1 MNPNTTFRK
10 WLDASKNNGP
20 DKRWNL
26 LYIQKLN
33 ENINA
38 LPNVINVPEWKQYLK
53 WVDTPYGKIEL
64 EEAQIIGSLR
74 NLCGVLDLLISD
86 QDRYFALFGDSIADR
101 YKTMAQDSIVHSIGD
116 CKTALDQYARFLLGL
131 DSKCAQHASYVRC
144 FYEPQIIAAK
154 EKGKDKLVLKYKPE
168 EMLMLSKNL
177 DTVKK
182 ALVTQEMWQKYGI
195 NSVKIR
201 DGKLE
206 VKFAKSSDRNPTNK
220 SLPGLDLN

>member
-10 WLDASKNNGP
+10 WLDASKNNGQ

-33 ENINA
+33 ENIGV
-38 LPNVINVPEWKQYLK
+38 LPNVINALEWKQFLK

-86 QDRYFALFGDSIADR
+86 QDRYFELFGDSIAGR
-101 YKTMAQDSIVHSIGD
+101 YKTMAQDSIGHSIGD
-116 CKTALDQYARFLLGL
+116 CKTALDQYARFLHGS
-131 DSKCAQHASYVRC
+131 DSKCAQHASYVRY

-154 EKGKDKLVLKYKPE
+154 EQGKDKLVLEYKPE
-168 EMLMLSKNL
+168 EMLTLSKNL

-182 ALVTQEMWQKYGI
+182 ALGIQRMWQQYGI
-195 NSVKIR
+195 NSVNIR

-206 VKFAKSSDRNPTNK
+206 VKFAKSSDRNTTNK
-220 SLPGLDLN
+220 SHPGLNFN